1 MLPSVGTSAVVPDL
15 TSEPLPEDLF
25 SGLEDLAASLP
36 AAAPALSAAGP
47 SSTACVQTRAALH
60 LGLHELEAR
69 PPGLGQLHV
78 SPSPQGLPS
87 DGILTSRCAGETTSV
102 QGSPSSARS
111 FDSRRSEAS
120 TALLAPSPL
129 LRQVHVA
136 GRKRDNCRFHKY
148 CLHVVQ
154 RLSFG
159 LHHQQTYRNVRSA
172 LLLLA

>member
-1 MLPSVGTSAVVPDL
+1 MLPSVGTSAAVPVL
-15 TSEPLPEDLF
+15 TSKPLPEDLF

-47 SSTACVQTRAALH
+47 SSTVCVQTGPALH

-69 PPGLGQLHV
+69 PPGLGHLHMT
-78 SPSPQGLPS
+78 PSPQGPPS

-129 LRQVHVA
+129 LRQVHAAGCKETTADSTTVA
-136 GRKRDNCRFHKY
+136 YRWCRDCP
-148 CLHVVQ
+148 
-154 RLSFG
+154 FG
-159 LHHQQTYRNVRSA
+159 FTISRHTEILRSA